1 MSFKIDTNNVQY
13 SNSSKSDILN
23 SVNKVSN
30 ALRNKNH
37 TSKELNET
45 AKKFDEQAKNI
56 NNKMKNLD
64 LEESD
69 VKGMLKSLA
78 TSQINLKAAESQIKD
93 IDFSQ
98 EVKDFKKDNILSQVG
113 SYTDSQTLTQNKVKN
128 LLR

>member
-128 LLR
+128 LLK